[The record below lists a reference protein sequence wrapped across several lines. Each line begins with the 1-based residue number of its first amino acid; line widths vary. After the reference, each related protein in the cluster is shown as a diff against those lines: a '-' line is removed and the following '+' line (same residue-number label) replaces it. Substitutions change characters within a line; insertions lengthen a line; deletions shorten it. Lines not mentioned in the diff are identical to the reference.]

1 MRVLVTGGA
10 GFIGSNI
17 TEKLS
22 DDHDVIVLDDLYLGT
37 KKNIDG
43 YDTEFVKGSV
53 MDAELVNKLCK
64 QCDYVFHNAAMSS
77 SPMFKEESKLGME
90 VNVIGFM
97 NVMKAALDN
106 GIKRVIYASTSSMY
120 NGNPLPFSEN
130 QPITAKTF
138 YEASFRTREIIAQT
152 YYYENNLSSIGLRYF
167 SVYGPKESHKGQ
179 YANNITQFLWDMM
192 KGKPPLIYGDGTQR
206 RDFTFVYDAVSANI
220 LAIRSNIDFGI
231 FNVGTGIGT
240 SFNDLVALINN
251 MLGTSIEPKYIE
263 NPLKNYVH
271 DTIADLSLISKSLG
285 YKPQWTLEKGIRFL
299 VDYYSGQE
307 TTVSIE
313 S

>member
-17 TEKLS
+17 TEKIS
-22 DDHDVIVLDDLYLGT
+22 EDHDVIVLDDLYLGS
-37 KKNIDG
+37 KKNVDDYG
-43 YDTEFVKGSV
+43 VEFVNGSV
-53 MDAELVNKLCK
+53 MDGELVNKVCK

-77 SPMFKEESKLGME
+77 SPMFKEQPELGME
-90 VNVIGFM
+90 VNVLGFM

-106 GIKRVIYASTSSMY
+106 GVKKVIYASTSSMY

-138 YEASFRTREIIAQT
+138 YEASFRTREIVAQT

-167 SVYGPKESHKGQ
+167 SVYGPKELHKGQ
-179 YANNITQFLWDMM
+179 YANNISQFLWDMM
-192 KGKPPLIYGDGTQR
+192 EGKSPLIYGDGTQR
-206 RDFTFVYDAVSANI
+206 RDFTFVHDVVSANL
-220 LAIRSNIDFGI
+220 LAMTSNIDFGI

-240 SFNDLVALINN
+240 SFNELVALINKI
-251 MLGTSIEPKYIE
+251 LCTSIEPKYIE

-271 DTIADLSLISKSLG
+271 DTIADLSLIAKSLG
-285 YKPQWTLEKGIRFL
+285 YRPQWSLEKGIRFL
-299 VDYYSGQE
+299 VDYYKNTQ
-307 TTVSIE
+307 
-313 S
+313 

>member
-17 TEKLS
+17 AEKLCE
-22 DDHDVIVLDDLYLGT
+22 DHDVVVLDDLYLGT

-43 YDTEFVKGSV
+43 YDIEFVKGSV
-53 MDAELVNKLCK
+53 MDMELMNKLCK

-77 SPMFKEESKLGME
+77 SPMFKEQPKLGME

-97 NVMKAALDN
+97 NIMKASLDN
-106 GIKRVIYASTSSMY
+106 GVKRVIYASTSSMY

-138 YEASFRTREIIAQT
+138 YEASFRTREIVAQT
-152 YYYENNLSSIGLRYF
+152 YYYENDLSSIGLRYF
-167 SVYGPKESHKGQ
+167 SVYGPKESHKGA
-179 YANNITQFLWDMM
+179 YANNISQFLWDMM
-192 KGKPPLIYGDGTQR
+192 EGKSPVIYGDGTQR
-206 RDFTFVYDAVSANI
+206 RDFTFVYDVVSANI
-220 LAIRSNIDFGI
+220 LAMTSNIDFGI

-240 SFNDLVALINN
+240 NFNYLVSLINK

-285 YKPQWTLEKGIRFL
+285 YRPEWPLEKGIKFL
-299 VDYYSGQE
+299 IDYYKKMQ
-307 TTVSIE
+307 
-313 S
+313 

>member
-1 MRVLVTGGA
+1 MRILITGGA
-10 GFIGSNI
+10 GFIGSNL
-17 TEKLS
+17 THALS
-22 DDHDVIVLDDLYLGT
+22 KDHDVIVLDDLHLGN
-37 KKNIDG
+37 KKNVDG
-43 YDTEFVKGSV
+43 CGAEFVKGSV
-53 MDAELVNKLCK
+53 MDEEHVNKLCK

-77 SPMFKEESKLGME
+77 SPMFKEEPKVGMD

-97 NVMKAALDN
+97 NVMKAALEN
-106 GIKRVIYASTSSMY
+106 GVRKVIYASTSSMY

-130 QPITAKTF
+130 QPIIAKTF
-138 YEASFRTREIIAQT
+138 YEASFRTREIVAQT

>member
-1 MRVLVTGGA
+1 MRILVTGGA

-17 TEKLS
+17 VEKLS
-22 DDHDVIVLDDLYLGT
+22 EEHNVIVLDDLYLGN
-37 KKNIDG
+37 KKNVDG
-43 YDTEFVKGSV
+43 YHAEFVKGSV

-77 SPMFKEESKLGME
+77 SPMFKEQPKLGME

-106 GIKRVIYASTSSMY
+106 GVKKVVYASTSSMY
-120 NGNPLPFSEN
+120 NGNALPFSEN

-138 YEASFRTREIIAQT
+138 YEASFRTREIVAQT

-167 SVYGPKESHKGQ
+167 SVYGPRELHKGQ
-179 YANNITQFLWDMM
+179 YANNISQFLWDMM
-192 KGKPPLIYGDGTQR
+192 EGKAPLIYGDGTQR
-206 RDFTFVYDAVSANI
+206 RDFTFVRDVVSANI
-220 LAIRSNIDFGI
+220 LAMTSNINFGI

-240 SFNDLVALINN
+240 SFNALVALTNN
-251 MLGTSIEPKYIE
+251 ALGASIEPRYIE

-285 YKPQWTLEKGIRFL
+285 YKPQWTLEKGIKFL
-299 VDYYSGQE
+299 IDYYRNAQ
-307 TTVSIE
+307 
-313 S
+313 

>member
-17 TEKLS
+17 TEKIS
-22 DDHDVIVLDDLYLGT
+22 EDHDVVVLDDLYLGN
-37 KKNIDG
+37 KKNVDDYG
-43 YDTEFVKGSV
+43 VEFVKGSV
-53 MDAELVNKLCK
+53 MDAELVNKVCK

-77 SPMFKEESKLGME
+77 SPMFKEQPELGME
-90 VNVIGFM
+90 VNVLGFM

-106 GIKRVIYASTSSMY
+106 GVKKVIYASTSSMY

-138 YEASFRTREIIAQT
+138 YEASFRTREIVAQT

-167 SVYGPKESHKGQ
+167 SVYGPKELHKGQ
-179 YANNITQFLWDMM
+179 NANNISQFLWDMM
-192 KGKPPLIYGDGTQR
+192 EGKSPIIYGDGTQR
-206 RDFTFVYDAVSANI
+206 RDFTFVHDVVSANI
-220 LAIRSNIDFGI
+220 LAMTSNIDFGI

-240 SFNDLVALINN
+240 SFTDLVALINKI
-251 MLGTSIEPKYIE
+251 LGMSIEPQYIE

-285 YKPQWTLEKGIRFL
+285 YRPQWSLEKGIRFL
-299 VDYYSGQE
+299 VDYCKNTQ
-307 TTVSIE
+307 
-313 S
+313 

>member
-1 MRVLVTGGA
+1 MRILVTGGA

-17 TEKLS
+17 VEKLS
-22 DDHDVIVLDDLYLGT
+22 EEHDVIVLDDLYLGN
-37 KKNIDG
+37 KKNVDG
-43 YDTEFVKGSV
+43 YHAEFVKGSV

-77 SPMFKEESKLGME
+77 SPMFKEQPKLGME

-106 GIKRVIYASTSSMY
+106 GVKKVVYASTSSMY
-120 NGNPLPFSEN
+120 NGNALPFSEN

-138 YEASFRTREIIAQT
+138 YETSFRTREIVAQT

-167 SVYGPKESHKGQ
+167 SVYGPRELHKGQ
-179 YANNITQFLWDMM
+179 YANNISQFLWDMM
-192 KGKPPLIYGDGTQR
+192 EGKAPLIYGDGTQR
-206 RDFTFVYDAVSANI
+206 RDFTFVRDVVSANI
-220 LAIRSNIDFGI
+220 LAMTSNINFGI

-240 SFNDLVALINN
+240 SFNALVALTNN
-251 MLGTSIEPKYIE
+251 ALGTSIEPRYIE

-285 YKPQWTLEKGIRFL
+285 YNPQWTLEKGIKFL
-299 VDYYSGQE
+299 IDYYRNAQ
-307 TTVSIE
+307 
-313 S
+313 

>member
-17 TEKLS
+17 TEKIS
-22 DDHDVIVLDDLYLGT
+22 EDHDVVVLDDLYLGN
-37 KKNIDG
+37 KKNVDDYG
-43 YDTEFVKGSV
+43 VEFVKGSV
-53 MDAELVNKLCK
+53 MDAELVNKVCK

-77 SPMFKEESKLGME
+77 SPMFKEQPELGME
-90 VNVIGFM
+90 VNVLGFM

-106 GIKRVIYASTSSMY
+106 GVKKVIYASTSSMY

-138 YEASFRTREIIAQT
+138 YEASFRTREIVAQT

-167 SVYGPKESHKGQ
+167 SVYGPKELHKGQ
-179 YANNITQFLWDMM
+179 YANNISQFLWDMM
-192 KGKPPLIYGDGTQR
+192 EGKSPIIYGDGTQR
-206 RDFTFVYDAVSANI
+206 RDFTFVHDVVSANI
-220 LAIRSNIDFGI
+220 LAMTSNIDFGI

-240 SFNDLVALINN
+240 SFTDLVALINKI
-251 MLGTSIEPKYIE
+251 LGMSIEPQYIE

-285 YKPQWTLEKGIRFL
+285 YRPQWSLEKGIRFL
-299 VDYYSGQE
+299 VDYCKNTQ
-307 TTVSIE
+307 
-313 S
+313 

>member
-17 TEKLS
+17 TEQLAE
-22 DDHDVIVLDDLYLGT
+22 DHDVTIMDNLYLGDR
-37 KKNIDG
+37 KNVDNNV
-43 YDTEFVKGSV
+43 EFVKGSV

-64 QCDYVFHNAAMSS
+64 GCDYVLHNAAMSS
-77 SPMFKEESKLGME
+77 SPMFKEQPKLGME

-106 GIKRVIYASTSSMY
+106 NVKRVVYASTSSMY
-120 NGNPLPFSEN
+120 NGNTLPFSET

-152 YYYENNLSSIGLRYF
+152 YYENNLSSIGLRYF
-167 SVYGPKESHKGQ
+167 SVYGPRELHKDQ
-179 YANNITQFLWDMM
+179 YANNISQFLWDMM
-192 KGKPPLIYGDGTQR
+192 KGKSPVIYGDGTQR
-206 RDFTFVYDAVSANI
+206 RDFTFVRDVVSANV
-220 LAIRSNIDFGI
+220 LAMTSNIDFGI

-240 SFNDLVALINN
+240 SFNDLVDMLNKA
-251 MLGTSIEPKYIE
+251 LGTSIEPEYIA
-263 NPLKNYVH
+263 NPLRNYVK

-285 YKPQWTLEKGIRFL
+285 YVPKWTLEKGIQFL
-299 VDYYSGQE
+299 VDYYRNTQ
-307 TTVSIE
+307 IALH
-313 S
+313 